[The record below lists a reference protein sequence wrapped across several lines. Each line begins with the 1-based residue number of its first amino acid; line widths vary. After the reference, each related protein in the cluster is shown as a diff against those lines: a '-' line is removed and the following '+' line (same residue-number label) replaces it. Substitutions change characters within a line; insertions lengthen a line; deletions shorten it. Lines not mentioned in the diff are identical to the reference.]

1 MSDSFYIHVK
11 ILAGQKKEVFTCID
25 ESHFEIRLK
34 EKAKQNMANTRMLEL
49 LHEYF
54 ISAKR
59 IRIINGHHSP
69 SKLLS
74 VEM

>member
-49 LHEYF
+49 FHEHF
-54 ISAKR
+54 ASAKR